1 MLCFL
6 VADTMKLLAV
16 VKKGQEGYSNSVLL
30 YAHALALCP
39 FLLITQGF

>member
-1 MLCFL
+1 MLFFI
-6 VADTMKLLAV
+6 VADMMKLLAV
-16 VKKGQEGYSNSVLL
+16 VRKHRGFSNAVLL